1 MVILLVI
8 RPLISHAFEA
18 VQSSDTKL
26 VGDSGRDDNM
36 LLSSF
41 LNDDMSFDEMINV
54 DKVDGRLKASS
65 LKKVNDFIDK
75 NPDAAVNVVRGWLY
89 QSDNN

>member
-1 MVILLVI
+1 MLIYLYLIYPIRFSEALLSDNEFKLVFFVISSILVILLVI

-41 LNDDMSFDEMINV
+41 LNDDMSFDEMILV
-54 DKVDGRLKASS
+54 CDDE
-65 LKKVNDFIDK
+65 F
-75 NPDAAVNVVRGWLY
+75 W
-89 QSDNN
+89 